1 MCVKIVGLFLTAE
14 FDSDYGILDYN
25 YGNTDALVHI
35 EEEDRYG
42 IKRIKKYIATFF
54 TYNSILEMK
63 TDHDKSGEYL
73 KGKYFFLKNMVLI
86 DNCSK
91 ESINE
96 VINNL
101 IDEGDFND
109 VFKRL

>member
-14 FDSDYGILDYN
+14 SDSDYGTRDYN
-25 YGNTDALVHI
+25 YDITDVLVHL

-54 TYNSILEMK
+54 TYNSIFEMK
-63 TDHDKSGEYL
+63 TDHYKSGEYL
-73 KGKYFFLKNMVLI
+73 QGKYFFFKHMVLI

-91 ESINE
+91 ESINK
-96 VINNL
+96 VVNHL

-109 VFKRL
+109 VFNSL